1 MQCADEYWMRRD
13 DNWSDYFMVDP
24 VPLLDATT
32 WHNDSGFPTVVLDST
47 DQTLKD
53 GTNADETLI
62 GFLV

>member
-1 MQCADEYWMRRD
+1 
-13 DNWSDYFMVDP
+13 MVDT